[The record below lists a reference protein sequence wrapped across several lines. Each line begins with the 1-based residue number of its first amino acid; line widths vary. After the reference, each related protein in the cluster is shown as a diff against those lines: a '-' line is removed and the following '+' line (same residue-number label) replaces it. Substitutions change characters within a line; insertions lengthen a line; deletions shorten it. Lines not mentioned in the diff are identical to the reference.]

1 MSGTLRLTLTREVPD
16 RERTFGVLERGRDR
30 ICWTMEPGT
39 DDRDFPRV
47 PAGFYHLVDHPS
59 DRYGTTVA
67 LIGDQVAHFYEP
79 GIDRSTI
86 LIHAG
91 NRDDHTKGCILV
103 GMNRGKLQ
111 GEPAV
116 LSSKTALAKVLEL
129 IWGAD
134 EAYLTIR

>member
-1 MSGTLRLTLTREVPD
+1 MSTLRLVLTREPPD
-16 RERTFGVLERGRDR
+16 QERTFGVLERGRDR
-30 ICWTMEPGT
+30 ICWTMEPGLV
-39 DDRDFPRV
+39 DRDFPRV
-47 PAGFYHLVDHPS
+47 PAGFYHLVPHS
-59 DRYGTTVA
+59 SAKYGDVVA
-67 LIGDQVAHFYEP
+67 LVGDQVAHYLEE
-79 GIDRSTI
+79 GIDRYAI

-103 GMNRGKLQ
+103 GLNRGELN

-129 IWGAD
+129 IREAD